1 MTRTFVAVV
10 VALYVFLLA
19 PLVVIVAVSFNAGTV
34 VTFPPVEF
42 SLRWYFHALEQDLFV
57 NALITSFWLGLAAA
71 ALSTPLGLI
80 ISLGIA
86 RGDFPGRNALQ
97 SFFLA
102 PIVTPG
108 IVIGIALL
116 ASFAAIGL
124 RDAPVRLLLAH
135 VLITFPFSVRTI
147 LASMARLDATLEEA
161 AGTLGASPVQVFWR
175 VTLPLIRPG
184 IAAGAIFSFVMSFDN
199 IPVSIFLVGGQT
211 TTLPIAII
219 SYLEYNFD
227 PSIASVS
234 SILIVA
240 SLSLALLLERIFGL
254 RRVMGM

>member
-108 IVIGIALL
+108 SSSGSPCWRALPQS
-116 ASFAAIGL
+116 ACA
-124 RDAPVRLLLAH
+124 
-135 VLITFPFSVRTI
+135 
-147 LASMARLDATLEEA
+147 M
-161 AGTLGASPVQVFWR
+161 
-175 VTLPLIRPG
+175 RPSG
-184 IAAGAIFSFVMSFDN
+184 SCW
-199 IPVSIFLVGGQT
+199 PT
-211 TTLPIAII
+211 C
-219 SYLEYNFD
+219 
-227 PSIASVS
+227 
-234 SILIVA
+234 
-240 SLSLALLLERIFGL
+240 
-254 RRVMGM
+254 